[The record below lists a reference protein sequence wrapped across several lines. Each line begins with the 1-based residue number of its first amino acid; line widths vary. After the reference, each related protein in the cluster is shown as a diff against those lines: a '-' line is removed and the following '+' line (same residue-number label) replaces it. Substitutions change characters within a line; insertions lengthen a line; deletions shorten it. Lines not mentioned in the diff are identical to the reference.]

1 MSIKLSPYQRAALR
15 LMRGKPKP
23 KPFGKLIDGKF
34 LTGTTSLHRTK
45 QGRAWNTFWRIKLHV
60 AWHNGVKNEV

>member
-1 MSIKLSPYQRAALR
+1 MKLSPYQRAALR

-34 LTGTTSLHRTK
+34 FTGTKSLHRTK

-60 AWHNGVKNEV
+60 AWYNGVEK